1 MQVAAPEPMLLSIAD
16 AVRLTSI
23 SRSELYR
30 LMGSGRLKAVKRG
43 VRTFIP
49 TEELRRFLATLPAA
63 DIRKITWEN
72 ASRLY
77 RHPVP
82 DEVIADPNAF

>member
-1 MQVAAPEPMLLSIAD
+1 MKDPAPDPMLLSIAD

-49 TEELRRFLATLPAA
+49 TEDLRRFLDTLPAA
-63 DIRKITWEN
+63 HITTR
-72 ASRLY
+72 A
-77 RHPVP
+77 
-82 DEVIADPNAF
+82 